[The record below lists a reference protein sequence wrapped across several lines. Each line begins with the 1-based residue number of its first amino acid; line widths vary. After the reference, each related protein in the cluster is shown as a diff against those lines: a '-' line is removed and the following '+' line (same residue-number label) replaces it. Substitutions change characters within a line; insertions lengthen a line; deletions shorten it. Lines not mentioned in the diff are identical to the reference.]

1 MELAQLKLEYQE
13 LQEYDLF
20 FPKVYIVVYAL
31 LKSMFL
37 YSSFVICWEFSQS
50 YAAWFF
56 FYI

>member
-50 YAAWFF
+50 YAA
-56 FYI
+56 